1 MKRTPL
7 SILPLGLAVAAW
19 LVPAVVA
26 AAEAAA
32 KPEGAAAAAASA
44 EPVKDKASGFRL
56 FGKKKEKVAETT
68 AASANPE
75 AAAKPVA
82 VETAKPAVVPAAAPA
97 APAPAPAA
105 VASAEPVKP
114 KASGFRLFGKKREK
128 AAAAT
133 VPAAAAVPGAVE
145 ETPAAAPAAGPVV
158 AEKKPGFFARLFG
171 GRGGSG
177 GGGETDKDAAR
188 RSAAEVAFLEE
199 CGALAAPGST
209 VTGRDGWLFSGSE
222 LGVLAKAGGTG
233 TAVGVM
239 ADYAA
244 QVRGLGCDVI
254 VVPVPPKALV
264 YPDKVVRKA
273 KIPVKR
279 KVVPRL
285 DSSWAAAMKSLE
297 SRGMTT
303 VDLLP
308 VFLAHRG
315 DKEGAPYTQTGNT
328 WSPRGVQLA
337 AEAVAA
343 AVKRSRAA
351 KVAGSVQG
359 ISAEPGAI
367 SYTGSLAAGANPA
380 VKAETLSL
388 RNIGRISGDKV
399 RSVSFSTSGGGLLL
413 MGDSSILAWRE
424 SGNPA
429 GSSGSFSS
437 LADQVAAELQAI
449 PDVLSVPGD
458 GRNAPRLRI
467 MRERTSGRGT
477 LSGTKA
483 IVWVIP
489 MTDLASPAWQQ
500 VPLQLSFSLDQPE
513 IMLR

>member
-1 MKRTPL
+1 MKRSLL
-7 SILPLGLAVAAW
+7 SFLTLGLAVVAW
-19 LVPAVVA
+19 LVPALTAAETA
-26 AAEAAA
+26 AA
-32 KPEGAAAAAASA
+32 PEGAAAAAASA
-44 EPVKDKASGFRL
+44 EPVKPKPTGFRLCGKKKEKAAETAAAVKPAAAAKPVAAETAKPAVAAKPAAAAAVPEAGKLKASGFRL
-56 FGKKKEKVAETT
+56 FGKKKEKVA
-68 AASANPE
+68 A

-82 VETAKPAVVPAAAPA
+82 AEPAKPVLETAAA
-97 APAPAPAA
+97 
-105 VASAEPVKP
+105 
-114 KASGFRLFGKKREK
+114 
-128 AAAAT
+128 
-133 VPAAAAVPGAVE
+133 
-145 ETPAAAPAAGPVV
+145 AAGPVV

-177 GGGETDKDAAR
+177 GGVETDKDAAR
-188 RSAAEVAFLEE
+188 RSAAEVAFLAE

-233 TAVGVM
+233 TAIGVM

-244 QVRGLGCDVI
+244 QLRGLGCDVI

-285 DSSWAAAMKSLE
+285 DSSWAAALKALE
-297 SRGMTT
+297 TRGMTT

-359 ISAEPGAI
+359 ISAEPGSI

-380 VKAETLSL
+380 VKAETLTL
-388 RNIGRISGDKV
+388 RTIGRISGDKV

-477 LSGTKA
+477 LTGTKA

-489 MTDLASPAWQQ
+489 MTDLASAAWQQ

>member
-1 MKRTPL
+1 M
-7 SILPLGLAVAAW
+7 
-19 LVPAVVA
+19 
-26 AAEAAA
+26 A
-32 KPEGAAAAAASA
+32 KPEA
-44 EPVKDKASGFRL
+44 
-56 FGKKKEKVAETT
+56 
-68 AASANPE
+68 
-75 AAAKPVA
+75 
-82 VETAKPAVVPAAAPA
+82 AKPAVETPVAVPAPVAAA

-114 KASGFRLFGKKREK
+114 KASGFRLFGKKKEK
-128 AAAAT
+128 
-133 VPAAAAVPGAVE
+133 AAAVPGAAAAVEPAKPVE
-145 ETPAAAPAAGPVV
+145 ETPASAAEAAGPVV
-158 AEKKPGFFARLFG
+158 VEKKPGFFARLFG

>member
-19 LVPAVVA
+19 LVPAAEA
-26 AAEAAA
+26 AAEAA

-44 EPVKDKASGFRL
+44 EPVKPKASGFRL
-56 FGKKKEKVAETT
+56 FGKKKETT
-68 AASANPE
+68 AAAKPE
-75 AAAKPVA
+75 AAAKPA
-82 VETAKPAVVPAAAPA
+82 AAEAAKPAVVPAA
-97 APAPAPAA
+97 APAA

-114 KASGFRLFGKKREK
+114 KASGFRLFGKKKEK

-133 VPAAAAVPGAVE
+133 VPAAAAVEPAKPVV
-145 ETPAAAPAAGPVV
+145 ETPAVAAAVGPVV

-337 AEAVAA
+337 AEAVAE

-380 VKAETLSL
+380 VKAETLTL

>member
-19 LVPAVVA
+19 LVPAAEA
-26 AAEAAA
+26 AAEAA

-44 EPVKDKASGFRL
+44 EPVKEKASGFRLFGKKKETTAAVKPEAAAKPAAAEAAKPAVVPAAAPAAAAAPAPAAVAIAEPVKPKATGFRL
-56 FGKKKEKVAETT
+56 FGKKKEKVAET
-68 AASANPE
+68 
-75 AAAKPVA
+75 
-82 VETAKPAVVPAAAPA
+82 
-97 APAPAPAA
+97 AA
-105 VASAEPVKP
+105 VPGA
-114 KASGFRLFGKKREK
+114 
-128 AAAAT
+128 
-133 VPAAAAVPGAVE
+133 AAAAVPGAVE

-308 VFLAHRG
+308 VFLAHRS

-351 KVAGSVQG
+351 KVVGSVQG
-359 ISAEPGAI
+359 ISAEPGSI

-380 VKAETLSL
+380 VKAETLPL

>member
-1 MKRTPL
+1 
-7 SILPLGLAVAAW
+7 
-19 LVPAVVA
+19 VP
-26 AAEAAA
+26 EAG
-32 KPEGAAAAAASA
+32 KL
-44 EPVKDKASGFRL
+44 KASGFRL
-56 FGKKKEKVAETT
+56 FGKKKEKVA
-68 AASANPE
+68 A

-82 VETAKPAVVPAAAPA
+82 AEPAKPVLETAAA
-97 APAPAPAA
+97 
-105 VASAEPVKP
+105 
-114 KASGFRLFGKKREK
+114 
-128 AAAAT
+128 
-133 VPAAAAVPGAVE
+133 
-145 ETPAAAPAAGPVV
+145 AAGPVV

-177 GGGETDKDAAR
+177 GGVETDKDAAR
-188 RSAAEVAFLEE
+188 RSAAEVAFLAE

-233 TAVGVM
+233 TAIGVM

-244 QVRGLGCDVI
+244 QLRGLGCDVI

-285 DSSWAAAMKSLE
+285 DSSWAAALKALE
-297 SRGMTT
+297 TRGMTT

-359 ISAEPGAI
+359 ISAEPGSI

-380 VKAETLSL
+380 VKAETLTL

-477 LSGTKA
+477 LTGTKA

-489 MTDLASPAWQQ
+489 MTDLASAAWQQ

>member
-19 LVPAVVA
+19 LVPAAEA
-26 AAEAAA
+26 AAEAA

-68 AASANPE
+68 AASANP
-75 AAAKPVA
+75 
-82 VETAKPAVVPAAAPA
+82 
-97 APAPAPAA
+97 
-105 VASAEPVKP
+105 
-114 KASGFRLFGKKREK
+114 
-128 AAAAT
+128 
-133 VPAAAAVPGAVE
+133 
-145 ETPAAAPAAGPVV
+145 
-158 AEKKPGFFARLFG
+158 
-171 GRGGSG
+171 
-177 GGGETDKDAAR
+177 
-188 RSAAEVAFLEE
+188 
-199 CGALAAPGST
+199 
-209 VTGRDGWLFSGSE
+209 
-222 LGVLAKAGGTG
+222 KAGGTG

-359 ISAEPGAI
+359 ISAEPGSI

>member
-1 MKRTPL
+1 MKRSPL
-7 SILPLGLAVAAW
+7 SYLPLGLAVAAC
-19 LVPAVVA
+19 LVPALG
-26 AAEAAA
+26 AAETTAA
-32 KPEGAAAAAASA
+32 PEGEAAAAASA
-44 EPVKDKASGFRL
+44 EPVKPKPSGFRL
-56 FGKKKEKVAETT
+56 FGKKKEKAAET
-68 AASANPE
+68 
-75 AAAKPVA
+75 AAAV
-82 VETAKPAVVPAAAPA
+82 KPAVAAEPVKPAVPATAAV
-97 APAPAPAA
+97 PAPAA
-105 VASAEPVKP
+105 VSAESVKP
-114 KASGFRLFGKKREK
+114 KASGFRLFGRKKEK
-128 AAAAT
+128 AAAA
-133 VPAAAAVPGAVE
+133 AAVPAVAAE
-145 ETPAAAPAAGPVV
+145 LEKPVVETPAAAVAAAGPVV

-188 RSAAEVAFLEE
+188 RSAAEVAFLAE

-222 LGVLAKAGGTG
+222 LSALANAGGTG
-233 TAVGVM
+233 TAIGVM

-279 KVVPRL
+279 KTVPRL
-285 DSSWAAAMKSLE
+285 DSSWAAALKALE
-297 SRGMTT
+297 TRGMTT

-359 ISAEPGAI
+359 ISAESGSI

-380 VKAETLSL
+380 VKAETLPL

-399 RSVSFSTSGGGLLL
+399 RSVSFSTSGGGVLL

-489 MTDLASPAWQQ
+489 MTDLASAAWQQ

>member
-7 SILPLGLAVAAW
+7 SILPLGLAVAAC
-19 LVPAVVA
+19 LVPALT
-26 AAEAAA
+26 AAEAA
-32 KPEGAAAAAASA
+32 KPEGAAAAA
-44 EPVKDKASGFRL
+44 
-56 FGKKKEKVAETT
+56 
-68 AASANPE
+68 
-75 AAAKPVA
+75 
-82 VETAKPAVVPAAAPA
+82 
-97 APAPAPAA
+97 
-105 VASAEPVKP
+105 ASAEPVKP
-114 KASGFRLFGKKREK
+114 KASGFRLFGKKKEK
-128 AAAAT
+128 APETTAVAKPEAAEPVKPAAAT
-133 VPAAAAVPGAVE
+133 APAAPAAEPVKPKASGFRLFGKKKEKAVEPAKPGE
-145 ETPAAAPAAGPVV
+145 ETPAAAVAAGPVV

-188 RSAAEVAFLEE
+188 RSAAEVAFLAE
-199 CGALAAPGST
+199 CGELAVPGGT

-222 LGVLAKAGGTG
+222 LGLLANAGGTG

-297 SRGMTT
+297 SRGLTT

-308 VFLAHRG
+308 VFLARRG

-359 ISAEPGAI
+359 ISAEPGRI

>member
-1 MKRTPL
+1 MKRFPL

-19 LVPAVVA
+19 LVPAVA

-32 KPEGAAAAAASA
+32 KPEGGAAAAASA
-44 EPVKDKASGFRL
+44 EPVKPKATGFRLFGKKKGKVAETTAASVKPAAAATAKPVVETPPAVPAAAAAVPAAAATAGAEPVKPKATGFRL
-56 FGKKKEKVAETT
+56 FGKKKEK
-68 AASANPE
+68 
-75 AAAKPVA
+75 AAA
-82 VETAKPAVVPAAAPA
+82 VEPAKPAVV
-97 APAPAPAA
+97 
-105 VASAEPVKP
+105 
-114 KASGFRLFGKKREK
+114 
-128 AAAAT
+128 
-133 VPAAAAVPGAVE
+133 VPAEGAA
-145 ETPAAAPAAGPVV
+145 AAGPVV

-222 LGVLAKAGGTG
+222 LSVLAKAGGTG
-233 TAVGVM
+233 TAIGVM
-239 ADYAA
+239 ADYAS

-285 DSSWAAAMKSLE
+285 DSSWVAALKALE

-380 VKAETLSL
+380 VKAETLTL

-429 GSSGSFSS
+429 GSGGSFSS